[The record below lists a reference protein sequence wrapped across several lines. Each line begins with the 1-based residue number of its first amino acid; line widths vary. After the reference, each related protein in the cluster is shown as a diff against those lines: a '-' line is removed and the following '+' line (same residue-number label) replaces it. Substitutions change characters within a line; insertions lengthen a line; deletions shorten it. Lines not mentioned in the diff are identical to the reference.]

1 MAYNPDLINFY
12 KTYPQADLSVFFN
25 AATSTQAKQSLVEV
39 LKPYTSQ
46 MDELKAANF
55 LLHFVQ
61 TAFQYKTDDEQFG
74 REKFFFAEEL
84 FYYPYSDC
92 EDRAILFSYLVR
104 EIMGL
109 KVVGLNYPNHVAT
122 AVAFNSEVNGDY
134 LMYKNK
140 KYILSD
146 PTFINAPVG
155 QTMPQFKNVS
165 PIVIDVK

>member
-1 MAYNPDLINFY
+1 
-12 KTYPQADLSVFFN
+12 
-25 AATSTQAKQSLVEV
+25 
-39 LKPYTSQ
+39 
-46 MDELKAANF
+46 
-55 LLHFVQ
+55 
-61 TAFQYKTDDEQFG
+61 
-74 REKFFFAEEL
+74 
-84 FYYPYSDC
+84 
-92 EDRAILFSYLVR
+92 
-104 EIMGL
+104 MGL